1 MIKSRRD
8 LKLYLQKDKESL
20 GINRR
25 LPIPLFDIIWK
36 YERRLRKTEY
46 FLNTNKKLR
55 YVLSRIL
62 FKKIS
67 IKLNISIPLN
77 VFDYGLCIVHYGT
90 IVVNDTCRIG
100 KNCRIQEGVTIG
112 ATNGIK
118 QGPILGDNV
127 YLGSGCKIIGNI
139 FIASNVQVGAGA
151 VVVKSIN
158 DSGTTWAGIPAKKIS
173 NHDSKMNIPSR
184 T

>member
-1 MIKSRRD
+1 MINNKSD

-25 LPIPLFDIIWK
+25 FPIPFFDIIWK

-55 YVLSRIL
+55 YIFSRIL
-62 FKKIS
+62 LKEIS

-90 IVVNDTCRIG
+90 IVVNDTCRVG

-112 ATNGIK
+112 ATNGVK
-118 QGPILGDNV
+118 QGPRLGDNV
-127 YLGSGCKIIGNI
+127 YLGSGCKIIGDI
-139 FIASNVQVGAGA
+139 FVASNVQVGAGA

-158 DSGTTWAGIPAKKIS
+158 DSGTTRAGIPAKKIS
-173 NHDSKMNIPSR
+173 DHDSKMNIPYR
-184 T
+184 I